1 MNQLRKRN
9 DFCEGYMNCRKIA
22 HLLLVGVFLTTV
34 VWGREDRLVNTGI
47 TPAAEGKVIT
57 STDRNGNTQAEVQ
70 VKHLATP
77 QKLTPP
83 RQAYLVWVQP
93 RGKSPELLGVL
104 RVNDK
109 LEGNLT
115 ATTPYKVF
123 DIIVTAE
130 DTPHPEMPSD
140 TVVLKGTVER
150 K

>member
-1 MNQLRKRN
+1 MS
-9 DFCEGYMNCRKIA
+9 YRKIPT
-22 HLLLVGVFLTTV
+22 LLLIGLFLTAASS
-34 VWGREDRLVNTGI
+34 GREGRLFNTGA

-57 STDRNGNTQAEVQ
+57 SADRNGNTQVEVQ

-93 RGKSPELLGVL
+93 RGKPPELLGVL

-109 LEGNLT
+109 LEGSLT
-115 ATTPYKVF
+115 GTTPYKVF
-123 DIIVTAE
+123 DISLTAE
-130 DTPHPEMPSD
+130 DTPHLERPSN
-140 TVVLKGTVER
+140 TMVLKGTVER

>member
-1 MNQLRKRN
+1 MS
-9 DFCEGYMNCRKIA
+9 YRKIVT
-22 HLLLVGVFLTTV
+22 LLVFGLFFTALS
-34 VWGREDRLVNTGI
+34 WGREDRLINTGVA
-47 TPAAEGKVIT
+47 PAAEGKVIT
-57 STDRNGNTQAEVQ
+57 STDRNGNTQVEVQ

-83 RQAYLVWVQP
+83 RQAYLIWVQP
-93 RGKSPELLGVL
+93 RGKAPELLGVL

-109 LEGNLT
+109 LEGSLT

-123 DIIVTAE
+123 DISVTAE
-130 DTPHPEMPSD
+130 DTPHPEAPSD